1 MKSKL
6 TSKQT
11 AFAEYYLQCGNA
23 SEAARNAG
31 YSRKYTNTNA
41 SKLLQN
47 TTILKYIEEHLSAA
61 SAERIASAD
70 EVLEYFTRVMR
81 GEEKDA
87 FGLDLS
93 IADRTRAAEA
103 LAKRYGLFTD
113 KIDMK
118 LTGPTIIE
126 GGNEIED

>member
-1 MKSKL
+1 MKKKL
-6 TSKQT
+6 TPKQQ

-31 YSRKYTNTNA
+31 YSRKYINTNA

-47 TTILKYIEEHLSAA
+47 TTILKYIEAHLSAA

-70 EVLEYFTRVMR
+70 EVMEYFTRVMR

-87 FGLDLS
+87 FGLDVS
-93 IADRTRAAEA
+93 ISDRNKAAEA
-103 LAKRYGLFTD
+103 LGKRYGLFTD
-113 KIDMK
+113 KID
-118 LTGPTIIE
+118 LNVAGPTIIRGE
-126 GGNEIED
+126 NEIED